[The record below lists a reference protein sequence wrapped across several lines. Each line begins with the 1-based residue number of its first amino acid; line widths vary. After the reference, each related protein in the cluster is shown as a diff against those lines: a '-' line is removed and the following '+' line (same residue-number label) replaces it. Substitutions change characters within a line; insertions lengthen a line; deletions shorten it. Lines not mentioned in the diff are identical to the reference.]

1 MNRRFLISSLSVVLA
16 AGTLLGCRGNPSE
29 EPPIHLQ
36 RNMFTQD
43 KGKVQREN
51 TFFEDGRVMRPLE
64 EGTLSTSAPI
74 VKTAYYTGKDDQ
86 GRPVDKFPE
95 QVTVDANLLKR
106 GQERFNIYCSP
117 CHDRSGLGNG
127 IVIQRA
133 NKLGAWAVPSYY
145 EQRLLDTPVGDIFST
160 ITNGKNTMKS
170 YAYQVPVADRW
181 AIVAYV
187 RALQRSQGLKVD
199 QLTAEQRGQLK

>member
-64 EGTLSTSAPI
+64 EGTLST
-74 VKTAYYTGKDDQ
+74 
-86 GRPVDKFPE
+86 
-95 QVTVDANLLKR
+95 
-106 GQERFNIYCSP
+106 
-117 CHDRSGLGNG
+117 
-127 IVIQRA
+127 
-133 NKLGAWAVPSYY
+133 
-145 EQRLLDTPVGDIFST
+145 
-160 ITNGKNTMKS
+160 
-170 YAYQVPVADRW
+170 
-181 AIVAYV
+181 
-187 RALQRSQGLKVD
+187 
-199 QLTAEQRGQLK
+199 

>member
-1 MNRRFLISSLSVVLA
+1 MNRRFSIPSLYVVLSF
-16 AGTLLGCRGNPSE
+16 GTLLGCRGNPSE
-29 EPPIHLQ
+29 DPPIHLQ

-74 VKTAYYTGKDDQ
+74 VKTAYFTGKDDQ
-86 GRPVDKFPE
+86 GRPVDKFPD

-133 NKLGAWAVPSYY
+133 NKLGAWAVPSYS

-187 RALQRSQGLKVD
+187 RALQRSQGLKVE

>member
-1 MNRRFLISSLSVVLA
+1 MQRRFTTSSLAVVLVC
-16 AGTLLGCRGNPSE
+16 GTLLGCRGNPSE
-29 EPPIHLQ
+29 DPPIHLQ
-36 RNMFTQD
+36 RNMYTQD

-51 TFFEDGRVMRPLE
+51 PFFEDGRVMRPLE
-64 EGTLSTSAPI
+64 EGTLSTSAPV
-74 VKTAYYTGKDDQ
+74 VKTAYYTGKDEQ
-86 GRPVDKFPE
+86 GRPVDKFPD
-95 QVTVDANLLKR
+95 QVTVDTNLLKR
-106 GQERFNIYCSP
+106 GQDRFNIYCSP
-117 CHDRSGLGNG
+117 CHDRSGSGNG

-133 NKLGAWAVPSYY
+133 NKLGSWIVPAYS

-187 RALQRSQGLKVD
+187 RALQRSQGLKVE

>member
-1 MNRRFLISSLSVVLA
+1 MRSRNITLTVSAILI
-16 AGTLLGCRGNPSE
+16 AGTLMGCRGNPSE
-29 EPPIHLQ
+29 EPPYHLQ

-43 KGKVQREN
+43 KGKPQREN

-64 EGTLSTSAPI
+64 EGTVSASAPV
-74 VKTAYYTGKDDQ
+74 VKTAYYTGKDEQ
-86 GRPVDKFPE
+86 GRAVDKFPSE
-95 QVTVDANLLKR
+95 VTVDEKLLKR

-117 CHDRSGLGNG
+117 CHDRSGSGNG
-127 IVIQRA
+127 LVIQRA
-133 NKLGAWAVPSYY
+133 NKLGAWAVPAYF

-170 YAYQVPVADRW
+170 YAYQVPIADRW